1 MFGNEELLKLM
12 GVEMK
17 KRKKK
22 KKKKKKAVAGWQWLR
37 GSGRVAVA
45 GWQKL
50 TGLGSPGTAARAGWA
65 TWRPFSDATKNTKKT
80 PPKHKK

>member
-22 KKKKKKAVAGWQWLR
+22 KKKKKK
-37 GSGRVAVA
+37 GSGWVAVA
-45 GWQKL
+45 ARQWPGGSGWVAE
-50 TGLGSPGTAARAGWA
+50 THRFGEPGDGGARGMGDMAAV
-65 TWRPFSDATKNTKKT
+65 F
-80 PPKHKK
+80 